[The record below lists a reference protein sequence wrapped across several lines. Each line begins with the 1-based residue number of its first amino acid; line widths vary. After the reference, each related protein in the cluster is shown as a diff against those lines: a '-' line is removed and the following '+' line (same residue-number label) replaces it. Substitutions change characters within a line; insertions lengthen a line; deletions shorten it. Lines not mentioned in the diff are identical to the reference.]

1 MATTDDNLDDGQTAE
16 EAARWFAHLQGEA
29 ATDDDWLA
37 FERWLQASPAHASA
51 YEQLEG
57 LWVDLDYAPVSK
69 ELGGRPLV
77 AARRRLPVRPSA
89 WGFGARG
96 LVARGPGRRV
106 WIGGAA
112 AIAASLAVVVGLD
125 LRPPGVATQTY
136 QTPAGQTRDI
146 TLADGTHIRLN
157 AASKITVS
165 FGRDARRVEMA
176 DAEAVFD
183 VAHDTKRPFL
193 IGVGDRQV
201 RVVGTEFNLRHRA
214 EFVDLTV
221 RRGIVEVRPADALDA
236 APTRVTVGQELTH
249 TEGQAAQLLKVAD
262 PVQSFAW
269 TNGQLI
275 YKDQPLSDVA
285 ADLSRRFTVPVRT
298 ADARTAALRFSGV
311 LVTDNEPDV
320 LRRLA
325 AYAPV
330 RVERTGDAIIL
341 HHR

>member
-1 MATTDDNLDDGQTAE
+1 MATTDDNLDDGHTAE
-16 EAARWFAHLQGEA
+16 EAARWFAHLQGGV
-29 ATDDDWLA
+29 ATDSDWLT
-37 FERWLQASPAHASA
+37 FETWLQASPAHARA
-51 YEQLEG
+51 YERLEG

-69 ELGGRPLV
+69 ELGGRPLL
-77 AARRRLPVRPSA
+77 AARRRLPLRA
-89 WGFGARG
+89 GGQGART
-96 LVARGPGRRV
+96 PGRRLWV
-106 WIGGAA
+106 GAAA
-112 AIAASLAVVVGLD
+112 AIAASLAVVVGLG
-125 LRPPGVATQTY
+125 LQPGAVATQTY
-136 QTPAGQTRDI
+136 QTAPGQTRDI

-165 FGRDARRVEMA
+165 LGRDARRVEMA
-176 DAEAVFD
+176 DAEALFD
-183 VAHDTKRPFL
+183 VAHDARRPFL

-201 RVVGTEFNLRHRA
+201 RVVGTEFNLRHRDDQ
-214 EFVDLTV
+214 VDLTV
-221 RRGIVEVRPADALDA
+221 RRGIVEVRPAAALDA

-249 TEGQAAQLLKVAD
+249 TQGQAAQVLKVSD
-262 PVQSFAW
+262 PIQSFAW

-285 ADLSRRFTVPVRT
+285 ADLSRRFSVPVRT

-320 LRRLA
+320 LRRLS

-330 RVERTGDAIIL
+330 RIERTADAIVL

>member
-1 MATTDDNLDDGQTAE
+1 MARTDDNPDDSRTAE
-16 EAARWFAHLQGEA
+16 EAARWFAHLQGDA
-29 ATDDDWLA
+29 ATGDDWLA
-37 FERWLQASPAHASA
+37 FETWLQASPAQARA
-51 YEQLEG
+51 YERLEG

-69 ELGGRPLV
+69 ELGGRPLL
-77 AARRRLPVRPSA
+77 AARRRLPLRP
-89 WGFGARG
+89 GQRQPARR
-96 LVARGPGRRV
+96 A
-106 WIGGAA
+106 WIGAAA
-112 AIAASLAVVVGLD
+112 AIAASLAVVVGLG
-125 LRPPGVATQTY
+125 LQPGAVATQTY
-136 QTPAGQTRDI
+136 ETPAGQTRDI

-157 AASKITVS
+157 AASKITVRL
-165 FGRDARRVEMA
+165 GRAARRVEMA

-183 VAHDTKRPFL
+183 VAHDTRRPFL

-201 RVVGTEFNLRHRA
+201 RVVGTEFNLRHRDDQ
-214 EFVDLTV
+214 VDLTV
-221 RRGIVEVRPADALDA
+221 RRGIVEVRPANALEA

-249 TEGQAAQLLKVAD
+249 TEGQAAQVLKVAD
-262 PVQSFAW
+262 PIQSFAW

-285 ADLSRRFTVPVRT
+285 ADLSRRFSVPVRT

-330 RVERTGDAIIL
+330 RIERTADAIIL

>member
-1 MATTDDNLDDGQTAE
+1 MATTDDNLDDGHTAE
-16 EAARWFAHLQGEA
+16 EAARWFAHLQGGV
-29 ATDDDWLA
+29 ATDADWLA
-37 FERWLQASPAHASA
+37 FETWLQASPAHASA
-51 YEQLEG
+51 YERLEG

-69 ELGGRPLV
+69 ELGGRPLL
-77 AARRRLPVRPSA
+77 AARRRLPLRPQA
-89 WGFGARG
+89 KG
-96 LVARGPGRRV
+96 LGARGPGR
-106 WIGGAA
+106 WTWAGAA
-112 AIAASLAVVVGLD
+112 AAVAASLAVVVGLG
-125 LRPPGVATQTY
+125 LQPGALATQTFE
-136 QTPAGQTRDI
+136 TAAGQTRDI

-165 FGRDARRVEMA
+165 LGRDARRVEMA

-183 VAHDTKRPFL
+183 VAHDVRRPFL

-201 RVVGTEFNLRHRA
+201 RVVGTEFNLRHRDDQ
-214 EFVDLTV
+214 VDLTV
-221 RRGIVEVRPADALDA
+221 RRGVVEVRPADALGA

-249 TEGQAAQLLKVAD
+249 TEGQAGQILKVAD
-262 PVQSFAW
+262 PIQSFAW

-275 YKDQPLSDVA
+275 YKDQPLADVA
-285 ADLSRRFTVPVRT
+285 ADLSRRFSVPVRT

-330 RVERTGDAIIL
+330 RIERTADAIIL